1 MHSPSGDKHRA
12 GLTRLPQRLLDRLRR
27 ADFFATRG
35 VPQRYHQGMKYY
47 WLDGVFSSSSVAF
60 YFNYIP
66 LYALALGASRA
77 QVGWLSSAASL
88 LGMLAP
94 IPGAAVA
101 RRLGKRKLMVVVFS
115 VLFRSMLLL
124 AALIPFLFSGQAAVY
139 VFIGIMALR
148 VGFMSFFNPAWV
160 SLTGDVLPE
169 RNRGRFFASRNTV
182 TSLASMLFVPIAGSL
197 IDWAGEPRGYQI
209 SFVIAAV
216 FGYGA
221 SYIFSRIPEPASQEA
236 PPSKD
241 RFAFW
246 NALTGNRVFLLYL
259 GARFFWSFV
268 WQVASPYF
276 RVYQVEVLGSSVR
289 LVGLLVT
296 VTSLS
301 GLFGQR
307 FWGRMLDRRGARWVM
322 SVCTLLIP
330 ATPFIW
336 IVINEPWQVVFVS
349 LVGGFLWAGFNLGA
363 LNLLLEL
370 PDREYHTQSAAAHS
384 VAVYLANI
392 VAPLVGSAIID
403 GLGYHWNFALS
414 GTGRMIAAVLFVLLL
429 KPFGRGT
436 QPSSI
441 ETDDKAA
448 DLDTHTDAE
457 PVGATTAS
465 TSDSR

>member
-1 MHSPSGDKHRA
+1 MRESSQGKRA
-12 GLTRLPQRLLDRLRR
+12 ARLTRLPHRLLRRLRR
-27 ADFFATRG
+27 ADLFATRG
-35 VPQRYHQGMKYY
+35 VSQRYHQGMKYY
-47 WLDGVFSSSSVAF
+47 WLDGVLSSSSVAF

-66 LYALALGASRA
+66 LYALALGASRT

-94 IPGAAVA
+94 LPGAALA

-124 AALIPFLFSGQAAVY
+124 AALMPFVLSGQAAVY
-139 VFIGIMALR
+139 AFIGIMALR

-169 RNRGRFFASRNTV
+169 NNRGRFFASRNTV

-216 FGYGA
+216 FGYAA
-221 SYIFSRIPEPASQEA
+221 SYIFSRIPEPASREA
-236 PPSKD
+236 APAGG

-246 NALTGNRVFLLYL
+246 EALTGNRVFLLYL

-268 WQVASPYF
+268 WQMAGPYF
-276 RVYQVEVLGSSVR
+276 RVYQVEVLGSSAR
-289 LVGLLVT
+289 LVGILVT

-301 GLFGQR
+301 GLVGQR
-307 FWGRMLDRRGARWVM
+307 FWGRMLDRRGSRWVM

-336 IVINEPWQVVFVS
+336 ILIQKPWQVVFVS
-349 LVGGFLWAGFNLGA
+349 LAGGFLWAGFNLGA

-370 PDREYHTQSAAAHS
+370 PDPAHHTQSAAAHS

-392 VAPLVGSAIID
+392 VAPLVGTTIID
-403 GLGYHWNFALS
+403 SVGYHWNFALS
-414 GTGRMIAAVLFVLLL
+414 GVGRMIGAVLFVLLL
-429 KPFGRGT
+429 RPFGRPT
-436 QPSSI
+436 SSSGELDGAGVAVDDGDDAAPVTAA
-441 ETDDKAA
+441 ET
-448 DLDTHTDAE
+448 
-457 PVGATTAS
+457 
-465 TSDSR
+465 